1 MADATSILNEIA
13 GGLDGLAN
21 TVIQQSGD
29 DRAYMEWTGVWHNP
43 AGSRHDLHDIITRAK
58 ELAQKVASDGGEI
71 GDADLQRISQIPSR
85 IGFIASQVL
94 AHLNGGNSFHAYF
107 VVETLAESIHLI
119 LDKYVAPPFDVQ
131 ALKDKKILPA
141 PQLQQLRNIE
151 AGIQQLGVESAE
163 LAKKVTSINEAHA
176 IAEALPA
183 DIRTLEDA
191 RERYQHAKAELEKIT
206 ENAQNAEAEIEAAKR
221 RLIEADGEA
230 QKIIK
235 RANDAFSAATTIG
248 LGKAF
253 AERANGLNSSTI
265 ILAVLLVL
273 ALGAGGWITFLRVEY
288 VHRLMEK
295 PDIDFRVLWL
305 NVTLTALSISAPV
318 WAAWLITRQIGQRF
332 RLAEDYGFKASVAK
346 AYEGYRAQAA
356 YIDPEAQKKL
366 FSIALDRL
374 AEAPLRLVEK
384 DSPGSPV
391 HEGGRGAMGWL
402 FGGGGGPKQPP
413 AEKVDA

>member
-13 GGLDGLAN
+13 GGLDGLAS
-21 TVIQQSGD
+21 TVMQQSGD
-29 DRAYMEWTGVWHNP
+29 DRSYMEWTGVWHNP
-43 AGSRHDLHDIITRAK
+43 AGSRHDLFDVITRAK
-58 ELAQKVASDGGEI
+58 ELAQRVAAEGGEI
-71 GDADLQRISQIPSR
+71 SDADLQRISQVPSR
-85 IGFIASQVL
+85 VAYIASQVVGN
-94 AHLNGGNSFHAYF
+94 LNGGSSHHSYF
-107 VVETLAESIHLI
+107 VIETLTDSIHLV
-119 LDKYVAPPFDVQ
+119 LDKYVAAPFEVQ

-141 PQLQQLRNIE
+141 AQLQQLRNIE

-163 LAKKVTSINEAHA
+163 LAEKVTAINEAHA
-176 IAEALPA
+176 VAEALPA

-191 RERYQHAKAELEKIT
+191 RERYQQAKAELEKIT
-206 ENAQNAEAEIEAAKR
+206 ESAQKAEADIEAAKS
-221 RLIEADGEA
+221 RLTEADEEA
-230 QKIIK
+230 QKIIE
-235 RANDAFSAATTIG
+235 RANNAFSAATTVG

-253 AERANGLNSSTI
+253 AEKANALNFSTVV
-265 ILAVLLVL
+265 LAVLLVL
-273 ALGAGGWITFLRVEY
+273 ALGAGGFITYLRVEY
-288 VHRLMEK
+288 VHQLMER
-295 PDIDFRVLWL
+295 PQVDFRVLWL

-374 AEAPLRLVEK
+374 AEPPLRLVER

-391 HEGGRGAMGWL
+391 HDGSRGAMGWF
-402 FGGGGGPKQPP
+402 FGAGQKQPT
-413 AEKVDA
+413 ADKGEG